1 MIKTEKPILVIKKRL
16 SGLAKKLSFII
27 PVIIALA
34 LIGVLSEIYARQA
47 GSDQSQDTPTPP
59 AIAAS
64 GKADGPAT
72 ENATTG
78 EKKKD
83 DFARAPGL
91 PIPLKAAAN
100 TEEKKQD
107 EQQLTEREKI
117 FLDRFEQ
124 MEKRLAEVEARL
136 ADITSVDKCQRAG
149 ALTANALQ
157 TAAPPASN
165 TTAAAPIS
173 DVGEN
178 SQAPAKHGGV
188 GISPRFNANSIPRWK
203 NKKEPFAFADF
214 NWLTG
219 AFRTKVEAQ
228 SQPGSKVAD
237 KEATAVFMR
246 MNSHRSHRGHRGHND
261 FSVFSVTSVAN
272 SLHTFENWYKNI
284 DKTDRVDDLDNA
296 QSKQSKK
303 TGQSNKTNKGTAP
316 ASAGK

>member
-1 MIKTEKPILVIKKRL
+1 MFARL
-16 SGLAKKLSFII
+16 ITLLMSLPLS
-27 PVIIALA
+27 LT
-34 LIGVLSEIYARQA
+34 LSAAAHPQ
-47 GSDQSQDTPTPP
+47 TPSAMP
-59 AIAAS
+59 AS
-64 GKADGPAT
+64 GKVAGPST
-72 ENATTG
+72 ENATID

-83 DFARAPGL
+83 GFSLVFGL
-91 PIPLKAAAN
+91 LIPLKPDAK
-100 TEEKKQD
+100 TEEKKKD
-107 EQQLTEREKI
+107 EQPLTEREKI
-117 FLDRFEQ
+117 LLDRFEQ
-124 MEKRLAEVEARL
+124 MEKRLAEVESRL

-149 ALTANALQ
+149 ALTASALQ
-157 TAAPPASN
+157 PAAPPASN
-165 TTAAAPIS
+165 ATTAAPIS

-246 MNSHRSHRGHRGHND
+246 MNSHRAHRGHRGHND

-272 SLHTFENWYKNI
+272 SLHTSENRHRN
-284 DKTDRVDDLDNA
+284 D
-296 QSKQSKK
+296 
-303 TGQSNKTNKGTAP
+303 AP
-316 ASAGK
+316 KE